1 MGEASEC
8 ESPEQACIDYSY
20 FDVGEVEFFTDH
32 RTCGPVVE
40 STHIDE
46 QVERCVAEQYAMPP
60 ASELGLILLRNGSHR
75 CTVSRFLFECVSEKL
90 RYVNCWH
97 ECRSSRASEWRFR
110 MLVERLWV
118 MTEVFKVVRL
128 GPTPQSSR
136 YQREEVD
143 DRHVVVSGVPFAS
156 IEKYVGRSMLEITDQ

>member
-1 MGEASEC
+1 
-8 ESPEQACIDYSY
+8 
-20 FDVGEVEFFTDH
+20 
-32 RTCGPVVE
+32 
-40 STHIDE
+40 
-46 QVERCVAEQYAMPP
+46 
-60 ASELGLILLRNGSHR
+60 
-75 CTVSRFLFECVSEKL
+75 
-90 RYVNCWH
+90 
-97 ECRSSRASEWRFR
+97 

-156 IEKYVGRSMLEITDQ
+156 IEKYVVRSMLEITDQ